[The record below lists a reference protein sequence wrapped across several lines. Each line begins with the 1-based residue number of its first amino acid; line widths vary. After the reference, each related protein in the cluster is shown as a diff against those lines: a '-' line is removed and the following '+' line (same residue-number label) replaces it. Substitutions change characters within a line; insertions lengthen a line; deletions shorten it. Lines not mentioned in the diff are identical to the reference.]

1 MGLSIDRQ
9 FKTCATCGG
18 KIQVDTVAYPGATED
33 APAVTSEQEQHIGSC
48 SPLPSS
54 EVIPDNSN
62 VPA

>member
-18 KIQVDTVAYPGATED
+18 KIQVDTIAYPGQSED
-33 APAVTSEQEQHIGSC
+33 APAVTEEQEMHIGSC

-54 EVIPDNSN
+54 EVIADNSN
-62 VPA
+62 VTA